1 MGNGSALAGLLLL
14 FGAVTASPAAAQPA
28 TVDGAYAKLSP
39 GHAKIARALYEA
51 QPTAPTSGSARPLTL
66 DEIAAMKRSGQGWT
80 KIFESMKARGLVRD
94 KTLGQVV
101 SRHQQSSA
109 SASYGDGGSSKT
121 R

>member
-1 MGNGSALAGLLLL
+1 
-14 FGAVTASPAAAQPA
+14 
-28 TVDGAYAKLSP
+28 
-39 GHAKIARALYEA
+39 
-51 QPTAPTSGSARPLTL
+51 
-66 DEIAAMKRSGQGWT
+66 
-80 KIFESMKARGLVRD
+80 MKARGLVRD